1 MSKNE
6 AMSGPVKLLY
16 LGPTHLP
23 GDRIMHCYV
32 LSEEEAKPFIPDRA
46 QGRQGRGIWSARDM
60 KLFKTKLGGGASAEG
75 HWVICEGG
83 EADGVYSG
91 PFVPG
96 GRSDLDD
103 HEIDFLVSRRWAT
116 NEQFRMWKNAEKAS
130 KLPLRSLAAI
140 EELTATYQALGSG
153 GAKARWLNE
162 VNRLII
168 TGNKAYLKDRYDR
181 YGY

>member
-1 MSKNE
+1 MSKYKE
-6 AMSGPVKLLY
+6 MSCAVKLLY
-16 LGPTHLP
+16 LGPSHRP

-32 LSEEEAKPFIPDRA
+32 LNEEEAKPFIPDRA
-46 QGRQGRGIWSARDM
+46 QGRHGLGIWSPRNM
-60 KLFKTKLGGGASAEG
+60 KMFEKKLGGNASAEG

-83 EADGVYSG
+83 AGDGVYSG
-91 PFVPG
+91 PFIPG

-103 HEIDFLVSRRWAT
+103 HEIEFLVNRRWAT

-130 KLPLRSLAAI
+130 RLPLRSLAAI
-140 EELTATYQALGSG
+140 EELTATYQALPSG

-168 TGNKAYLKDRYDR
+168 TGNKAYLKDRYDH
-181 YGY
+181 